1 MQSDGQTPWILV
13 ISDSPN
19 YTANMVV
26 RGPMPLNCVQLL
38 PRNMNLDEFSTG
50 MTAAVSK
57 ADALTKIHFA
67 STVSEALTRKFFFF
81 FY

>member
-1 MQSDGQTPWILV
+1 MLV

-19 YTANMVV
+19 FAANMVV

-38 PRNMNLDEFSTG
+38 PRNMNLDDFSTG

-57 ADALTKIHFA
+57 ADALPKIHFA
-67 STVSEALTRKFFFF
+67 STVAEALTGKVFFCESTVPYIF
-81 FY
+81 